1 MSVKELYES
10 FGGDYNRAVQTM
22 MNDAFISRMLTKF
35 IEKNSYDDIILSYQN
50 KDMKGI
56 FEASHSLKGVCGNLS
71 LTPLYEKSSV
81 LCDKVRNLNEGETV
95 NVDAEVNELKESYEK
110 ILTLIKTFL
119 NK

>member
-10 FGGDYNRAVQTM
+10 FGGDYSRAVQTM

-35 IEKNSYDDIILSYQN
+35 IEKNSYEEVIHSYEN
-50 KDMKGI
+50 NDMKGI
-56 FEASHSLKGVCGNLS
+56 FEASHSLKGVCSNLS

-81 LCDKVRNLNEGETV
+81 LCEKVRNLNEGELV
-95 NVDAEVNELKESYEK
+95 NVDAEVNDLKICYEK
-110 ILTLIKTFL
+110 VINLIKAFL

>member
-10 FGGDYNRAVQTM
+10 FGGDYSRAVQTM

-35 IEKNSYDDIILSYQN
+35 IEKNSYEDIIHSYQN

-71 LTPLYEKSSV
+71 LTPLYEKASV

-95 NVDAEVNELKESYEK
+95 NVDAEVNDLKESYEK

-119 NK
+119 N